1 MRSVMMRVNFGTAMA
16 IMGSVLAAGVA
27 TPALADDTQGWGTLT
42 VQAGLGGP
50 LRASSETVLRT
61 SEAKGFYEIE
71 QNLMLGYK
79 LDKNVTAWLGYTLN
93 PQYNHSSLT
102 TTEHRFR
109 QQITF
114 DNIAQLARMKVNARM
129 RLEERWRDNLAGT
142 GWRMRPY
149 VKLSLPIQGKTN
161 LNFSHESFIN
171 LNTTGFQKQSG
182 YDRMRNAIS
191 ISTPLS
197 KTISVD
203 LGYLNQH
210 GFVRRGADT
219 VDHAVTVGLTASF

>member
-1 MRSVMMRVNFGTAMA
+1 MA
-16 IMGSVLAAGVA
+16 IMASALVTGLA
-27 TPALADDTQGWGTLT
+27 TPAMADDTQGWGTLT

-79 LDKNVTAWLGYTLN
+79 LNKQVTAWLGYTLN
-93 PQYNHSSLT
+93 PQYNHGSLT

-109 QQITF
+109 QQVNF
-114 DNIAQLARMKVNARM
+114 DNIAKLGPVNISARM

-142 GWRMRPY
+142 GWRARPY
-149 VKLSLPIQGKTN
+149 VKLSLPVHGKTN
-161 LNFSHESFIN
+161 LNASHESFIN

-191 ISTPLS
+191 ISTPLAKNVS
-197 KTISVD
+197 IEV
-203 LGYLNQH
+203 GYLNQH
-210 GFVRRGADT
+210 GFVRGGADT
-219 VDHAVTVGLTASF
+219 VDHAATVGLTASF